1 MFQQYI
7 NYWRIIYDR
16 FIKLFR
22 CIDCEKR
29 FINDKIVKI
38 YIKFYKLVILEIID
52 QENKYFKDLGGCL
65 LCFFG
70 FLYDRL
76 NIMEEDKVVVKRK

>member
-1 MFQQYI
+1 M
-7 NYWRIIYDR
+7 
-16 FIKLFR
+16 
-22 CIDCEKR
+22 
-29 FINDKIVKI
+29 
-38 YIKFYKLVILEIID
+38 D

-65 LCFFG
+65 LYFFG